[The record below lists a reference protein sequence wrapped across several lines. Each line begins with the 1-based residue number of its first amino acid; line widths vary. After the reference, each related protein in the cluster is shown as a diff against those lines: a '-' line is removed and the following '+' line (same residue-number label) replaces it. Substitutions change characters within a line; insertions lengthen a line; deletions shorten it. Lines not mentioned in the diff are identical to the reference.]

1 LRCLAIGALLNRKD
15 GELSGVAYSGSAIV
29 GPPLI
34 LERLKRSPAIMR
46 VLDHFLEQPF
56 FFNLS
61 QLPFSQ
67 QKFARIQ
74 KHNDL
79 KLVRAVLDVGC
90 GPGTNAPRFAHA
102 KYLGIDINE
111 RYIQLARD
119 RYHRDFLVADVTTS
133 EAIPS
138 GSYDFILVNSFL
150 HHIDTPDAQRVLSRA
165 SEFLTADGHL
175 HSVELVLP
183 EKTGMPRWLALH
195 DRGKFPRSLW
205 TWHEIFTDKLE
216 TVIFEPFAIRHLGQT
231 IMELVY
237 FKGRVKR

>member
-1 LRCLAIGALLNRKD
+1 MKMFH
-15 GELSGVAYSGSAIV
+15 
-29 GPPLI
+29 
-34 LERLKRSPAIMR
+34 RL
-46 VLDHFLEQPF
+46 LEQPF
-56 FFNLS
+56 VFNLS
-61 QLPFSQ
+61 QLLFSR
-67 QKFARIQ
+67 QKFARILG
-74 KHNDL
+74 HNDL
-79 KLVRAVLDVGC
+79 KQVRAVLDVGC

-133 EAIPS
+133 DAIPA

-183 EKTGMPRWLALH
+183 GKTGMPRWLALH
-195 DRGKFPRSLW
+195 DRGKFPRSLS
-205 TWHEIFTDKLE
+205 TWREIFTDKLE

-237 FKGRVKR
+237 FKGRAKR

>member
-1 LRCLAIGALLNRKD
+1 MKMFH
-15 GELSGVAYSGSAIV
+15 
-29 GPPLI
+29 
-34 LERLKRSPAIMR
+34 RL
-46 VLDHFLEQPF
+46 LEQPF
-56 FFNLS
+56 VFNLS
-61 QLPFSQ
+61 QLPFSGH
-67 QKFARIQ
+67 KFARILM
-74 KHNDL
+74 HNDL
-79 KLVRAVLDVGC
+79 KAIRAVLDVGC
-90 GPGTNAPRFAHA
+90 GPGTNALRFRHA

-133 EAIPS
+133 DAIPA

-150 HHIDTPDAQRVLSRA
+150 HHIDERDAQHVLSRA

-183 EKTGMPRWLALH
+183 EKTGIPRWLALH
-195 DRGKFPRSLW
+195 DRGKFPRSLS
-205 TWHEIFTDKLE
+205 TWREIFTDKLE

-237 FKGRVKR
+237 FKGRAKR